1 MPIILNSRDLIV
13 NNTKTEEYTVRQ
25 NIDEWK
31 KCKLLGS
38 YVDTETEIK
47 NWKGKLFNAAD
58 QLKEIF
64 MHRRL
69 PYSTKVKA
77 FNTYLTTI
85 FLYNSELWTLTE
97 TMVKSICI
105 PKESVEDLCMKRE
118 IPASNQ

>member
-1 MPIILNSRDLIV
+1 
-13 NNTKTEEYTVRQ
+13 
-25 NIDEWK
+25 
-31 KCKLLGS
+31 
-38 YVDTETEIK
+38 
-47 NWKGKLFNAAD
+47 
-58 QLKEIF
+58 

-118 IPASNQ
+118 IPASNQQRRSILENQNSTIVYYHQENEIEMAWILLSARQRYPSS